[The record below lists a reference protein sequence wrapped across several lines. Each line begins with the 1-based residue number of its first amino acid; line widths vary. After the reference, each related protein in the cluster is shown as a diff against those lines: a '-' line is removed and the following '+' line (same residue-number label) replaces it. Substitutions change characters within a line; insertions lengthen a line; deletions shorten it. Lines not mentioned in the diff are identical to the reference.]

1 MQETNFRCYRC
12 MNKLEQNLK
21 FCPVCGN
28 EIINQKFLSY
38 SLPPGTILRER
49 YLIGHVVNK
58 DNKTLTYIGLD
69 MNLESRVL
77 IVEVYVKDILDRLD
91 TRIMVKN
98 RENEKIFED
107 IKTNFYMVHQNLT
120 KLRVLPNIL
129 KIYSIFPQN
138 NTIYVVKEISK
149 GITFNEY
156 LSNNYGEIS
165 WDQSKKLFLD
175 LIKLLKHIHSLKI
188 IHQDLTPNNLYFEN
202 NSLKI
207 IDFKNAKIENKFD
220 LNFTLNE
227 GYSAPEQYDNKG
239 IGTYSDVYSL
249 AAIMYKSLTG
259 TKPVNSRSR
268 LSNDNLLPPNIL
280 NPNIPKN
287 VSFAITSALVLA
299 PKLRTQTMKDFYEDL
314 IAPPRETSK
323 IHMLVKKET
332 PKTKK
337 MKKKKIEK
345 EVIKK
350 EIEKTAIIKENEELK
365 SLEGEKKETKTKKII
380 FLSFLISCSVVSFF
394 LVIAIFLLFG
404 DNFFE

>member
-28 EIINQKFLSY
+28 EIVNQKLLSY
-38 SLPPGTILRER
+38 ALPPGTILNEK
-49 YLIGHVVNK
+49 YLVGHVINK
-58 DNKTLTYIGLD
+58 DKKTLTYIGLD
-69 MNLESRVL
+69 THLESRVL
-77 IVEVYVKDILDRLD
+77 IIEIYIKEILNRFD
-91 TRIMVKN
+91 TRAVIEN
-98 RENEKIFED
+98 GENEKIFED
-107 IKTNFYMVHQNLT
+107 IKTNFYMVHKNLT
-120 KLRVLPNIL
+120 KLRVLPNIS
-129 KIYSIFPQN
+129 KIYSIFSQN
-138 NTIYVVKEISK
+138 NTIYVVKEISR

-156 LSNNYGEIS
+156 LSNNYGELS
-165 WDQSKKLFLD
+165 WNQSKKLFLD

-202 NSLKI
+202 NMLKI
-207 IDFKNAKIENKFD
+207 IDFKNAKIEDKFN
-220 LNFTLNE
+220 LNFILNE

-323 IHMLVKKET
+323 IHMLVKKEN

-337 MKKKKIEK
+337 IKQKNLKKESTEK
-345 EVIKK
+345 IKK
-350 EIEKTAIIKENEELK
+350 QKRVKENEEFKELQ
-365 SLEGEKKETKTKKII
+365 EGKKETKTKKII
-380 FLSFLISCSVVSFF
+380 FLSFLISCSIVSFF